1 MEKTWKLVYQSQ
13 EKETRATETINA
25 LKDEMINLSTLV
37 EQNALLDSDHDII
50 INEYKTKNNELL
62 LINSEQ
68 TTKLSDYENT
78 IKYYQ
83 KLNIEIQTELDK
95 NKNNIIL
102 LTEQL
107 NQNEK
112 EILKETKK
120 REKLQNEN
128 NTLQIDLTEN
138 KAKLSQK
145 LEEINL
151 NKNYRIDL
159 NNQIKDN
166 RSSIP
171 KHVKEYE
178 SLYHK
183 SNKVSG

>member
-1 MEKTWKLVYQSQ
+1 MVVCSEF
-13 EKETRATETINA
+13 INNNS
-25 LKDEMINLSTLV
+25 LFFVLYSF
-37 EQNALLDSDHDII
+37 II
-50 INEYKTKNNELL
+50 I
-62 LINSEQ
+62 
-68 TTKLSDYENT
+68 
-78 IKYYQ
+78 
-83 KLNIEIQTELDK
+83 
-95 NKNNIIL
+95 

-151 NKNYRIDL
+151 NKNYIIDL

-166 RSSIP
+166 KSSIQ